1 MARPPAF
8 QAKAI
13 QSLKEGIEK
22 EQYTVRM
29 LQAPKQKMFRRMD
42 FWWMFVRFSKSLM
55 MVFFEPNHGRKQKN
69 GGSWGDTPSK
79 EKGSRVVE

>member
-29 LQAPKQKMFRRMD
+29 LQAPNQKMCPSDGFLVDGRQV
-42 FWWMFVRFSKSLM
+42 FQKFM
-55 MVFFEPNHGRKQKN
+55 MVFLNRIMGRKPKN
-69 GGSWGDTPSK
+69 GVLGGILTK
-79 EKGSRVVE
+79 RKIGRVVE

>member
-29 LQAPKQKMFRRMD
+29 LQAPSQKMFRRIFLVD
-42 FWWMFVRFSKSLM
+42 
-55 MVFFEPNHGRKQKN
+55 
-69 GGSWGDTPSK
+69 GSQ
-79 EKGSRVVE
+79 V